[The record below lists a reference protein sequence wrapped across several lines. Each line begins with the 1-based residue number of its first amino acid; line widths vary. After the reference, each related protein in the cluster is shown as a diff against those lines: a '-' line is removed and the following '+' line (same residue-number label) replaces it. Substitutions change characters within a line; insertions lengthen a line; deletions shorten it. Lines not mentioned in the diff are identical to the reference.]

1 MTNTKL
7 RSISKQYADQINKYV
22 ADYGLNDSTDRDVI
36 IIFDDDSKDYPSGQR
51 VDVTF
56 KMATSGDGLPDNFDM
71 SELSMR
77 DLDLNDRHLSEL
89 IKEYLNAI
97 K

>member
-7 RSISKQYADQINKYV
+7 RSISKQYANQINEYV
-22 ADYGLNDSTDRDVI
+22 ANYGLNDSDKHDVI
-36 IIFDDDSKDYPSGQR
+36 TIFDDDAKDYPSGQR

-56 KMATSGDGLPDNFDM
+56 KMHTSGDGLPNNFDM
-71 SELSMR
+71 SEFSIHN
-77 DLDLNDRHLSEL
+77 LDLKDKHLSNL
-89 IKEYLNAI
+89 IREYLNAI